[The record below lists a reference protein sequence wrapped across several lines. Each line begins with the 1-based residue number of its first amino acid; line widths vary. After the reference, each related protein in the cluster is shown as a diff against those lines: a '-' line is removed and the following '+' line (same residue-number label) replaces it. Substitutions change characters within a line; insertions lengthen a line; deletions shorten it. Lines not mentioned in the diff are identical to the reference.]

1 MPSIQPNSN
10 RQPSAP
16 EPPQDGWPQEQ
27 GQDPE
32 AGLLDAYS
40 RAVHQAAMLAGPAV
54 VKVEVRQ
61 WVAGPQGPAERGGS
75 GSGFAFTP
83 DGLLLTN
90 CHVVR
95 HAATV
100 EVLHQDGRKERALV
114 LGEDP
119 HTDLAVLKVGS
130 GLPCVTLGDS
140 SNLKVGQVA
149 VAIGNPLGFDSTV
162 TAGVISALGRS
173 LRSVSGRMMED
184 VLQTDAALNPGNSGG
199 PLVDSLGRA
208 IGVNTATILQAQG
221 LCFAVAI
228 NTAKHVASQILRFG
242 RVRRGYIGI
251 HAQTVPLHRRL
262 ERHYHLSSS
271 TAVLVA
277 GVEPASP
284 AAAAGLEMGDLL
296 VSAGGRALDSVE
308 LMLRWLDGES
318 VGKEAPL
325 SVLRGVKRLEMRITP
340 TEEPDR
346 D

>member
-1 MPSIQPNSN
+1 MKPSPKKIRDESGTPGQPL
-10 RQPSAP
+10 QAWQEGPSRD
-16 EPPQDGWPQEQ
+16 EGI
-27 GQDPE
+27 
-32 AGLLDAYS
+32 LDAYS
-40 RAVHQAAMLAGPAV
+40 QAVHNAAALAGPAV
-54 VKVEVRQ
+54 VKVDVTQ
-61 WVAGPQGPAERGGS
+61 WVAGPMGPAERGGS

-95 HAATV
+95 HAARV
-100 EVLHQDGRKERALV
+100 EVLHQDGRREQALV

-119 HTDLAVLKVGS
+119 HTDLAVLKVEG
-130 GLPCVTLGDS
+130 GAPCVELGDS
-140 SNLKVGQVA
+140 SALKVGQVA

-173 LRSVSGRMMED
+173 LRAESGRMMED

-199 PLVDSLGRA
+199 PLVDSRGRA

-242 RVRRGYIGI
+242 KVRRGFIGI

-262 ERHYHLSSS
+262 ERHYQLPSS

-277 GVEPASP
+277 GVEKGSP
-284 AAAAGLEMGDLL
+284 AEAAGLEMGDLL
-296 VSAGGRALDSVE
+296 VAAAGKSMDSVE

-318 VGKEAPL
+318 VGREWPL
-325 SVLRGVKRLEMRITP
+325 TVLRGVRRLEMRIIP
-340 TEEPDR
+340 QEEPGR